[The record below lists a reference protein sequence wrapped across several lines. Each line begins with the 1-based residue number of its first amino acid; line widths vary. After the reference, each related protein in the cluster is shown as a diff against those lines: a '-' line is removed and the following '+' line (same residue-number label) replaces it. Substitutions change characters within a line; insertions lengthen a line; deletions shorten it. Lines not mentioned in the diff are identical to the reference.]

1 MGSPPPTRGTQSET
15 TCSKIEQGITPAYA
29 GNTYTL
35 LLCCPST
42 RDHPRLR
49 GEHLFRSVH
58 LPFQPGSPPPTRGTQ
73 ELFTSNAIDFG
84 ITPAYAG
91 NTSFFISFSFTKWD
105 HPRLRGEHSA
115 SQMSIKYSSGSPPPT
130 RGTPL
135 SVSFIKSST
144 GITPAYAGN
153 TNITI
158 NYLLQGRDHP
168 RLRGE
173 HIKRN
178 IRKHYGVGSPP
189 PTRGTPMFGKHQ
201 STEFR
206 ITPAYAGNTIS
217 FTKYHHQDQDHPR
230 LRGEHLLAKIDSLE
244 IMGSPPP
251 TRGTLV

>member
-1 MGSPPPTRGTQSET
+1 MMGSPPPTRGTQSET

-105 HPRLRGEHSA
+105 HPRLRGEHLLSPFRA
-115 SQMSIKYSSGSPPPT
+115 VKRRGSPPPT
-130 RGTPL
+130 RGTL
-135 SVSFIKSST
+135 SFANVDKILIRITPAYAGNTFIGIIYQVVYWDHPRLRGEHVCSIVKVVGVGGSPPPTRGTHNKFFVSFAIS

-153 TNITI
+153 TSFF
-158 NYLLQGRDHP
+158 P
-168 RLRGE
+168 
-173 HIKRN
+173 KRYN
-178 IRKHYGVGSPP
+178 
-189 PTRGTPMFGKHQ
+189 Q
-201 STEFR
+201 S
-206 ITPAYAGNTIS
+206 
-217 FTKYHHQDQDHPR
+217 
-230 LRGEHLLAKIDSLE
+230 
-244 IMGSPPP
+244 
-251 TRGTLV
+251 

>member
-73 ELFTSNAIDFG
+73 ELLTSNAIDFG

-105 HPRLRGEHSA
+105 HPRLRGEHLLSPFRA
-115 SQMSIKYSSGSPPPT
+115 VKRRGSPPPTRGTLSFANVDKILIRITPAYAGNTFIGIIYQVVYWDHPRLRGEHIFYKVVIHNVLGSPPPT
-130 RGTPL
+130 RGTPIL
-135 SVSFIKSST
+135 QST
-144 GITPAYAGN
+144 IFYKVGITPAYAGN
-153 TNITI
+153 TSKEIS
-158 NYLLQGRDHP
+158 
-168 RLRGE
+168 
-173 HIKRN
+173 
-178 IRKHYGVGSPP
+178 V
-189 PTRGTPMFGKHQ
+189 
-201 STEFR
+201 
-206 ITPAYAGNTIS
+206 NTM
-217 FTKYHHQDQDHPR
+217 
-230 LRGEHLLAKIDSLE
+230 E
-244 IMGSPPP
+244 
-251 TRGTLV
+251 

>member
-1 MGSPPPTRGTQSET
+1 M
-15 TCSKIEQGITPAYA
+15 
-29 GNTYTL
+29 
-35 LLCCPST
+35 LCCPST

-105 HPRLRGEHSA
+105 HPRLRGEHLL
-115 SQMSIKYSSGSPPPT
+115 SPF
-130 RGTPL
+130 RA
-135 SVSFIKSST
+135 V
-144 GITPAYAGN
+144 
-153 TNITI
+153 
-158 NYLLQGRDHP
+158 
-168 RLRGE
+168 
-173 HIKRN
+173 KR
-178 IRKHYGVGSPP
+178 RGSPP

-230 LRGEHLLAKIDSLE
+230 LRGEHLSDVKKQSST
-244 IMGSPPP
+244 MGSPPP
-251 TRGTLV
+251 TRGTLCSVGSLFSLSGITPAYAGNTIFKTFISYRDKDHPRLRGEHHNKL